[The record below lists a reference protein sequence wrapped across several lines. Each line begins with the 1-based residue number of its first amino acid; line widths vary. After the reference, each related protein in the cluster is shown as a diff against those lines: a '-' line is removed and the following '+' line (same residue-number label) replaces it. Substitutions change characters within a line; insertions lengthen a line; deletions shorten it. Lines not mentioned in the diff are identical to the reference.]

1 MAKASNKTPTKTNP
15 TTEELEEQKV
25 DAPKRKRTT
34 RASKKAETPTE
45 DAQPSA
51 EETVAAEQEA
61 KPAAPA
67 KKARASRTKKTA
79 ASKATAAEPAAPDSE
94 GEAEKPKKRRSA
106 AKKKAEE
113 AVDEAPAAEQAAAE
127 EAKPAKKPRTSRAKK
142 AAAADAGQAPE
153 EAASEE
159 EPEVDEGP
167 SIATNSDYSVT
178 IDGYS
183 LTNDYDGAPCIAI
196 NYTFT
201 NVSSNEA
208 TSMQMATDINVYQ
221 NGVECED
228 AWFADDNS
236 DGYTN
241 KVKAGVSVAVTRVY
255 KLQDTTSDVEVEVAP
270 LFSWSDDLLAYQV
283 ITIA

>member
-1 MAKASNKTPTKTNP
+1 MKKILDLLKKVAIAFVVLIAVAMVFGGGSDDKAS
-15 TTEELEEQKV
+15 
-25 DAPKRKRTT
+25 DSG
-34 RASKKAETPTE
+34 SKK
-45 DAQPSA
+45 
-51 EETVAAEQEA
+51 EEAAVEQEA
-61 KPAAPA
+61 APA
-67 KKARASRTKKTA
+67 
-79 ASKATAAEPAAPDSE
+79 E
-94 GEAEKPKKRRSA
+94 
-106 AKKKAEE
+106 EE
-113 AVDEAPAAEQAAAE
+113 AQDQ
-127 EAKPAKKPRTSRAKK
+127 
-142 AAAADAGQAPE
+142 Q

-159 EPEVDEGP
+159 EPEADEGP